1 MRGIQGSVLTSKNFA
16 FLLMAA
22 MQEVGILQMTCRTAR
37 YAGHDAWISVLL
49 AAVFPLAGLFLING
63 LCSRFPRDN
72 LARISERV
80 LGPVPGKAVSF
91 AYVAYAMFNAA
102 MAIRLFTDLA
112 NSFLLF
118 RTPGWVLALALT
130 LGAAYIF
137 SRDIASI
144 AWMTEF
150 TFYLM
155 QILWIALLAS
165 LSRADYRNLLPV
177 GDNGLSNILLGM
189 QGSFLSYIGAEIL
202 LVLYPLIQN
211 KREVLRA
218 GTLAVAWSA
227 FSYTI
232 LALAV
237 IMVFGGDLV
246 SLFVWDALA
255 LIKTYH
261 IPVIERT
268 EFYVSIAFSW
278 LALRAAA
285 VLLYTARETISGA
298 AGVSEKYRLYAVAI
312 LTAGTF
318 MVALLPGD
326 LSETVIYTKYVGL
339 GGVSM
344 MLGLPSM
351 LWALAAIRGLRG
363 T

>member
-1 MRGIQGSVLTSKNFA
+1 MRGSQSIVLTSKNFA
-16 FLLMAA
+16 FLLIAA
-22 MQEVGILQMTCRTAR
+22 MQEVGILQITCRTAR

-63 LCSRFPRDN
+63 LCSRFPRDS
-72 LARISERV
+72 LARISDRV

-91 AYVAYAMFNAA
+91 AYVAYTMFNAA
-102 MAIRLFTDLA
+102 MAIRLFTELA
-112 NSFLLF
+112 NSFLLAK
-118 RTPGWVLALALT
+118 TPGWVLALLLT

-150 TFYLM
+150 TYYLI
-155 QILWIALLAS
+155 QPLWIVLLAA

-189 QGSFLSYIGAEIL
+189 QGAFLSYIGAEIL
-202 LVLYPLIQN
+202 LVLYPFIQN

-218 GTLAVAWSA
+218 GMLAVAWSA
-227 FSYTI
+227 FFYTS
-232 LALAV
+232 LALIVTMA
-237 IMVFGGDLV
+237 FGGGV
-246 SLFVWDALA
+246 VKLFVWDNLA

-261 IPVIERT
+261 LPVIERA
-268 EFYVSIAFSW
+268 EFFVAIIYSW

-285 VLLYTARETISGA
+285 VLLYTARQTISGA
-298 AGVSEKYRLYAVAI
+298 AGVSEKYRRQVVAI
-312 LTAGTF
+312 LAAGVF
-318 MVALLPGD
+318 ALALLPGNF
-326 LSETVIYTKYVGL
+326 SEVVQYTKYVGL
-339 GGVSM
+339 AGVSM
-344 MLGLPSM
+344 MLGLPSL
-351 LWALAAIRGLRG
+351 LWTLAVIRGLRG